1 VITLTCLV
9 TVGIC
14 VRNGEAML
22 PNAVKS
28 ILAQTYPQNQIQ
40 FIFIDDGSQDRTPQL
55 IQEYV
60 SVLGDRTKAY
70 KSKWLG
76 LGRARNKIVK
86 EADGELILFV
96 DADEILTPTYL
107 QTQVDVMQ
115 KNPQVGI
122 TAGVFKTVPGNLLL
136 NLEVAPYI
144 VNQKNFGK
152 SHLFLLKNDKL
163 VGTGGTTFRTVA
175 VRQVNGFDESIK
187 GAGEDL
193 DLVMRIKKAGWLIE
207 ANSAE
212 FYELHSGL
220 SKPKDLWRK
229 YFWYGFGC
237 QRSYNQMRGAFSLPR
252 MTPIAGA
259 AIGTVYSHAAYR
271 FLHQKQM
278 FLLPLQYGFKHTAW
292 LLGFMKAQMTKQKN

>member
-1 VITLTCLV
+1 MTCLV

-14 VRNGEAML
+14 VRDGEKML

-28 ILAQTYPQNQIQ
+28 ILAQTYPQDKIQ
-40 FIFIDDGSQDRTPQL
+40 LIFIDDGSKDRTAQL

-60 SVLGDRTKAY
+60 SALGSRAKAY
-70 KSKWLG
+70 KSAWLG

-86 EADGELILFV
+86 EADGDLILFV
-96 DADEILTPTYL
+96 DADEILTPNYL
-107 QTQVDVMQ
+107 QTQVNVME
-115 KNPQVGI
+115 KNPKVGI
-122 TAGVFKTVPGNLLL
+122 TAGVFKTVPGNLML

-152 SHLFLLKNDKL
+152 PKNFLLKNDKL

-193 DLVMRIKKAGWLIE
+193 DLVMRIKKAGWLVE

-212 FYELHSGL
+212 LYELHSGL
-220 SKPKDLWRK
+220 SKPKDLWKK

-237 QRSYNQMRGAFSLPR
+237 QRSFNQMRGAFSLPL
-252 MTPIAGA
+252 MTPIVGA

-271 FLHQKQM
+271 FLRQKEM
-278 FLLPLQYGFKHTAW
+278 FLLPLHYGFKHTAW
-292 LLGFMKAQMTKQKN
+292 MVGFMKAQVTKQKD